1 VKLCILIKFIVRKI
15 IKIKIIRLLGV

>member
-1 VKLCILIKFIVRKI
+1 LCILIKFIVRKI